1 MEKKYKIKSSSG
13 DLVSY
18 YSEGENHLPSEIIQN
33 INNVVKNGIIKNH
46 YRLNILNPD
55 ETVRSVI
62 PEDDIIIGGGF
73 QENYQNGQRRSLSIS
88 LFNETGKYTPS
99 INGLWANTKFSYDVG
114 VELLDGE
121 VTWFK
126 KGVYIISSIAPSH
139 EPQQKNVSIELS
151 DKFAIFESGSG
162 ILEMSYTIPVGTDV
176 EQAIK
181 DILNQPDG
189 TGDVLDP
196 KPIIY
201 HSSLKGKKTQVT
213 ISKEIGA
220 NFGDILSELCMQI
233 NSEYFYDVDGNLN
246 IIPLSDVTNDSDKP
260 IIDSLFAEKG
270 DFVADNLS
278 FDFSDVVNRIR
289 VIGATVDGRSYQA
302 TAVNDNIA
310 SPLCYQRIG
319 YRTASPISD
328 SNITSDILAQE
339 RADYELRNKL
349 ILKSTVSIETPLN
362 PYYLVNNIIELTDDF
377 WGFKQEKFIIQ
388 SISYSL
394 DYSGFMT
401 VGLAN
406 LQNLPF
412 FTERRG

>member
-62 PEDDIIIGGGF
+62 PEDDIIIEGGF

-151 DKFAIFESGSG
+151 DKFAIFE
-162 ILEMSYTIPVGTDV
+162 
-176 EQAIK
+176 
-181 DILNQPDG
+181 
-189 TGDVLDP
+189 
-196 KPIIY
+196 
-201 HSSLKGKKTQVT
+201 
-213 ISKEIGA
+213 
-220 NFGDILSELCMQI
+220 
-233 NSEYFYDVDGNLN
+233 
-246 IIPLSDVTNDSDKP
+246 
-260 IIDSLFAEKG
+260 
-270 DFVADNLS
+270 
-278 FDFSDVVNRIR
+278 
-289 VIGATVDGRSYQA
+289 
-302 TAVNDNIA
+302 TA
-310 SPLCYQRIG
+310 
-319 YRTASPISD
+319 
-328 SNITSDILAQE
+328 
-339 RADYELRNKL
+339 
-349 ILKSTVSIETPLN
+349 
-362 PYYLVNNIIELTDDF
+362 
-377 WGFKQEKFIIQ
+377 
-388 SISYSL
+388 
-394 DYSGFMT
+394 
-401 VGLAN
+401 
-406 LQNLPF
+406 
-412 FTERRG
+412 